1 MPEDVVLSID
11 GSRYRSWT
19 EIEIQRSI
27 DGYSTLTLA
36 APFEPSR
43 AEFRATFRPFSFLPI
58 EAELDDAALF
68 AGTLLSPDPS
78 TDPNAQSVKISAYAK
93 PAVLADAHMPAS
105 AFPLEMNGL
114 TLRQIAE
121 QIAEPFGLSVEDEG
135 ESGAAF
141 ERVALKPDENPQ
153 QFLAELARQRGKV
166 IADTGGG
173 ALLLRR
179 SARVGTPVAR
189 LREGLPPVISVT
201 PSFSP
206 QAYYS
211 EITALASAKAGR
223 AGARHTVQNPHLSG
237 IVRPHTFVAD
247 DTEKGDLPG
256 AAAAKL
262 GRMFGNM
269 VSYTVELPTWRD
281 PAGRLYEPN
290 TTITLHADGSMI
302 YRETEFLIRNVSLWQ
317 DQNATKSTLTVVLPG
332 AFSGEVP
339 EVLPWQA

>member
-1 MPEDVVLSID
+1 MPEDVVLSIA
-11 GSRYRSWT
+11 GSRYRAWN

-27 DGYSTLTLA
+27 DGYSTVSFA
-36 APFEPSR
+36 APFDPSR
-43 AEFRATFRPFSFLPI
+43 AEFRETFRPFSFLPI
-58 EAELDDAALF
+58 TVEINDEALF
-68 AGTLLSPDPS
+68 TGTLLSPDPS
-78 TDPNAQSVKISAYAK
+78 TDPNAQSAKISAYAL

-121 QIAEPFGLSVEDEG
+121 QITAPFGLTVEDEG
-135 ESGAAF
+135 EAGAAF
-141 ERVALKPDENPQ
+141 ERVALKPDEYPQ

-166 IADTGGG
+166 IADTGAGG
-173 ALLLRR
+173 VLLRR
-179 SARVGTPVAR
+179 SAPAGTPVAR
-189 LREGLPPVISVT
+189 LREGLPPVLSVS

-206 QAYYS
+206 QDYYS

-237 IVRPHTFVAD
+237 VVRPHTFIAD

-290 TTITLHADGSMI
+290 TTITLLADGSMI
-302 YRETEFLIRNVSLWQ
+302 YRETELLIRNVSLWQ
-317 DQNATKSTLTVVLPG
+317 DQNAEKATLTVVLPG

-339 EVLPWQA
+339 EVLPWQE